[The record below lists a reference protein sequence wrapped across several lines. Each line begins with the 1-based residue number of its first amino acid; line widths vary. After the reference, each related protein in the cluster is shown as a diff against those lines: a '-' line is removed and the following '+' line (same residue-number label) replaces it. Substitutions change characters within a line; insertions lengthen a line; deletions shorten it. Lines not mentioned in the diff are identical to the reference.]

1 MMSDIKVDMI
11 ALDCKYVS
19 AAQQGDTFQVLF
31 EKEPPDPESGDEY
44 ILENAVPYFLIQRC
58 FEPPDDG
65 RCYVETEDP
74 ETCGHCR
81 IGASS
86 LSRDCFQIDLLWTK
100 KVTRRFRIGFKAD
113 QETFGEVRRIMLVML
128 GKGKVH
134 LIGSDEGARTM
145 DHHAVAEPVGEAT
158 TRIDATPTD
167 NPTG

>member
-1 MMSDIKVDMI
+1 M
-11 ALDCKYVS
+11 
-19 AAQQGDTFQVLF
+19 
-31 EKEPPDPESGDEY
+31 
-44 ILENAVPYFLIQRC
+44 
-58 FEPPDDG
+58 
-65 RCYVETEDP
+65 
-74 ETCGHCR
+74 
-81 IGASS
+81 
-86 LSRDCFQIDLLWTK
+86 LWTK

-158 TRIDATPTD
+158 TRINATPTD